1 MAMADQALVE
11 RGSVHVPT
19 DADVVRFGPYEL
31 DLRLGMLRKH
41 GLPIKLAGQP
51 LRVLRLLVERPGVL
65 VTRAEL
71 RQHLWPDGVYVDFE
85 RSLNSAMKK
94 LRRALQEDPQAPRYI
109 ETQPRYGYRFIG
121 EVEAPPL
128 VVEPLL
134 HLSLATEEGNRD
146 SHGAA
151 WLAALSKSRNA
162 VYATLALLFLSVGF
176 GVLGFSRRAQSKTRP
191 GPVKQAHF
199 RSSVALLGLKNLSA
213 QQQSEGLSSA
223 ITGMLATELAQGG
236 KVRVISAENVAR
248 AKLDLGIAS
257 QEYTQEKLRALRSYL
272 GSDYL
277 VTGSYLSSG
286 DGPSEQIR
294 LDLRLQEAISGETL
308 TSVAMTGTQSELIE
322 LVSQA
327 GHALR
332 TKLGSA
338 APPEG
343 DVDWRTVLPANP
355 EASRLYTQALA
366 HLRRAEANPAT
377 ELLQRCIAIQPT
389 FALGHAS
396 LAEAWSALG
405 YNTRAMASAQIAL
418 SLANSLPEDER
429 LAVEGRYYELKRDW
443 SGATSVYRH
452 LWHDYPDD
460 VDSGLRLAG
469 VETST
474 GKLNEALATVS
485 ALRSIPG
492 MAADDPRI
500 DLAEGLIAKQA
511 QNYNREAA
519 LAAKVLSTARK
530 LGAPALQARA
540 NMLAA
545 DALQNQLK
553 EQQAEEAYSQAQTLF
568 EQASDHFGSAMAYT
582 EIGRLQ
588 SEDGDLAGA
597 KRSFE
602 EARDLFRLLGDE
614 LRLSSALNELARIS
628 RLQGDVDGAE
638 RLESEANRILE
649 QSRSRGLS

>member
-11 RGSVHVPT
+11 RSSVHVPT

-71 RQHLWPDGVYVDFE
+71 REHLWPDGVYVDFE
-85 RSLNSAMKK
+85 RSLNSAIKK

-277 VTGSYLSSG
+277 VTGSYLSS
-286 DGPSEQIR
+286 
-294 LDLRLQEAISGETL
+294 
-308 TSVAMTGTQSELIE
+308 
-322 LVSQA
+322 
-327 GHALR
+327 
-332 TKLGSA
+332 
-338 APPEG
+338 
-343 DVDWRTVLPANP
+343 
-355 EASRLYTQALA
+355 
-366 HLRRAEANPAT
+366 
-377 ELLQRCIAIQPT
+377 
-389 FALGHAS
+389 
-396 LAEAWSALG
+396 
-405 YNTRAMASAQIAL
+405 
-418 SLANSLPEDER
+418 
-429 LAVEGRYYELKRDW
+429 
-443 SGATSVYRH
+443 
-452 LWHDYPDD
+452 
-460 VDSGLRLAG
+460 
-469 VETST
+469 
-474 GKLNEALATVS
+474 
-485 ALRSIPG
+485 
-492 MAADDPRI
+492 
-500 DLAEGLIAKQA
+500 
-511 QNYNREAA
+511 
-519 LAAKVLSTARK
+519 
-530 LGAPALQARA
+530 
-540 NMLAA
+540 
-545 DALQNQLK
+545 
-553 EQQAEEAYSQAQTLF
+553 
-568 EQASDHFGSAMAYT
+568 
-582 EIGRLQ
+582 
-588 SEDGDLAGA
+588 
-597 KRSFE
+597 
-602 EARDLFRLLGDE
+602 
-614 LRLSSALNELARIS
+614 
-628 RLQGDVDGAE
+628 
-638 RLESEANRILE
+638 
-649 QSRSRGLS
+649 

>member
-1 MAMADQALVE
+1 MVADQALIE
-11 RGSVHVPT
+11 RSPVQAPT
-19 DADVVRFGPYEL
+19 HADVVRFGAYQL
-31 DLRLGMLRKH
+31 DMRLGMLRKH

-51 LRVLRLLVERPGVL
+51 LRVLRLLVERPGIL

-71 RQHLWPDGVYVDFE
+71 REQLWPDGVYVDFE
-85 RSLNSAMKK
+85 RSLNSAIKK
-94 LRRALQEDPQAPRYI
+94 LRRALQEDPHAPRYI

-128 VVEPLL
+128 VEPPL
-134 HLSLATEEGNRD
+134 HLSLATEECTRV
-146 SHGAA
+146 SRGAG
-151 WLAALSKSRNA
+151 WLAALSKGRYA
-162 VYATLALLFLSVGF
+162 VYATLALLFLFVGF

-213 QQQSEGLSSA
+213 QQPREWLSNA
-223 ITGMLATELAQGG
+223 ITGMLATELAQGET
-236 KVRVISAENVAR
+236 VRVVSAENVAR
-248 AKLDLGIAS
+248 AKLELGITS

-308 TSVAMTGTQSELIE
+308 ASVAMTGTQSELID

-332 TKLGSA
+332 TKLSSA
-338 APPEG
+338 AAPEG
-343 DVDWRTVLPANP
+343 DVDWRTVLPANL
-355 EASRLYTQALA
+355 EASRLYSQALA
-366 HLRRAEANPAT
+366 HLRRAEAHPAT

-443 SGATSVYRH
+443 SGAMDVYRH

-460 VDSGLRLAG
+460 IDSGLRLAG
-469 VETST
+469 VETFT

-492 MAADDPRI
+492 VAADDPRI

-511 QNYNREAA
+511 QNYDREAV

-540 NMLAA
+540 DMLAA
-545 DALQNQLK
+545 DALQHQLK
-553 EQQAEEAYSQAQTLF
+553 AQQAEEAYAQAEALF
-568 EQASDHFGSAMAYT
+568 ERGSDHSGSARAYT
-582 EIGRLQ
+582 EMGRLQ
-588 SEDGDLAGA
+588 SQEGDLAGA
-597 KRSFE
+597 RRSLE
-602 EARDLFRLLGDE
+602 QARDLLRILGDE
-614 LRLSSALNELARIS
+614 LRLCSALNELARIS

-638 RLESEANRILE
+638 RLESEASRILE
-649 QSRSRGLS
+649 QSRSAGLS